1 MSLLSTSLGVR
12 RGSTILEIAKNRFPF
27 RGTDLKGIRWTVV
40 EDYRFD

>member
-12 RGSTILEIAKNRFPF
+12 RGSTILEIAKNHFPF
-27 RGTDLKGIRWTVV
+27 QSADLKGIIWEIV